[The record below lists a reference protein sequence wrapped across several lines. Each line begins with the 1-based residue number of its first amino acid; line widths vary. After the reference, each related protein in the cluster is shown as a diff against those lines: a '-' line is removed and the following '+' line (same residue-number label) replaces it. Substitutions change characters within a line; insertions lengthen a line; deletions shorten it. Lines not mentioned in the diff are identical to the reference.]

1 MKIILLT
8 TLSTV
13 MSYLLGCLNAAF
25 IYTWHVKR
33 TDIRKHGSGNAGSTN
48 VLRSFGLKSA
58 LPVFIFD
65 VAKGILAVRLAIWI
79 TSGFSLAIILSGVF
93 VVLGHDWPIFLQYK
107 GGKGVATSLGIL
119 FALNWKIALALF
131 VVAVA
136 IILIS
141 KMVSLASLTGLIVS
155 PFAFGLMGEPI
166 EYVIVCAIIAL
177 IGVFQHRHNIVRII
191 KGQENKVN
199 LLKK

>member
-8 TLSTV
+8 VLSTV
-13 MSYLLGCLNAAF
+13 IAYLLGCLNAAY
-25 IYTWHVKR
+25 IYTWHIKR

-65 VAKGILAVRLAIWI
+65 VIKGVLAVRLAIWI
-79 TSGFSLAIILSGVF
+79 TSGYYLAIILSGVF

-131 VVAVA
+131 VIAVV
-136 IILIS
+136 IILLS
-141 KMVSLASLTGLIVS
+141 KMVSLASLIGLIAS
-155 PFAFGLMGEPI
+155 PFAFKLMGDPV
-166 EYVIVCAIIAL
+166 EYVIICASIAI
-177 IGVFQHRHNIVRII
+177 IGVFQHRHNIIRII